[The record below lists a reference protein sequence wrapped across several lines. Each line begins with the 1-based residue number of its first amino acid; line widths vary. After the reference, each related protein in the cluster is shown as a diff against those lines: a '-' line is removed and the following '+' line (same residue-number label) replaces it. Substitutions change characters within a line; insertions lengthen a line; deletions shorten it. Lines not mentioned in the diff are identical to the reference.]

1 MFGIKEWYLSVIHGI
16 VGVDAGPGGI
26 TFYPYSG
33 EEMKLLGFNHMGK
46 QFDIEMKGSGKYISE
61 INVDG
66 VKYTGTN
73 ILPADA
79 CENIEN
85 KRIKVS
91 VLRTSQMQW
100 ATFIKSG
107 YGIELKNYS
116 FKKGKIKATIGGL
129 GTCNLKIH
137 SETDPVISLDGVK
150 VPVKYYPELHL
161 AILRVVFEKNQKKEI
176 EIMSQK

>member
-1 MFGIKEWYLSVIHGI
+1 
-16 VGVDAGPGGI
+16 
-26 TFYPYSG
+26 
-33 EEMKLLGFNHMGK
+33 MGK

-61 INVDG
+61 IDADG

-73 ILPADA
+73 ILPVDA
-79 CENIEN
+79 CENIDN
-85 KRIKVS
+85 KRIKLT

-116 FKKGKIKATIGGL
+116 CQKGKIKATLGGL

-137 SETDPVISLDGVK
+137 SETDPAISLDGVK
-150 VPVKYYPELHL
+150 MPVKYYPELHL
-161 AILRVVFEKNQKKEI
+161 AILRVVFEKNQKKEL
-176 EIMSQK
+176 EIMIHK